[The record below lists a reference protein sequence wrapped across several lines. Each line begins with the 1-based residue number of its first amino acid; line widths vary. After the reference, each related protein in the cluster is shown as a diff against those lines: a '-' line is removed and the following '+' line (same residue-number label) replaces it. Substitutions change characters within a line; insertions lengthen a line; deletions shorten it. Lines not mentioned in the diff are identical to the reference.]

1 MEPLAHRVIN
11 IFLDAIFPL
20 KCLVCGDFFK
30 ADKVRRRTV
39 AGDSF
44 PDVMGSYFC
53 SRCRKDIGLIRSP
66 KCSVCGFMFES
77 REGDDHAC
85 ASCIGKPPAF
95 GKARAYGRYDGSLR
109 EAIHLLKYRGK
120 AYLAEPLGL
129 LLFQE
134 FVANWG
140 PSDIDCI
147 IPVPLHGKRL
157 KKRGFNQTYQL
168 VKKWPVYME
177 KMGGDDHAEIDQ
189 GLLLRKYRTKAQVGM
204 TRKERLANMRGVFAV
219 RSPNLVEGRKFLVID
234 DVFTTG
240 TTAGECAKTL
250 LKHGAATVDV
260 LTLAQTE
267 RRLRR

>member
-1 MEPLAHRVIN
+1 MIRIVT
-11 IFLDAIFPL
+11 IFLGVLFPA

-30 ADKVRRRTV
+30 VDTTRRRKV

-44 PDVMGSYFC
+44 PHVMGCFFC
-53 SRCRKDIGLIRSP
+53 SRCRRDIGLIRSP

-85 ASCIGKPPAF
+85 ATCIGKPPAF

-109 EAIHLLKYRGK
+109 AAIHLLKYRGK
-120 AYLAEPLGL
+120 VYLAEPLGL

-140 PSDIDCI
+140 PSDVDCI

-157 KKRGFNQTYQL
+157 RKRGFNQTYQL
-168 VKKWPVYME
+168 IKKWPVYLE
-177 KMGGDDHAEIDQ
+177 KTGGYGCQPKIEQ
-189 GLLLRKYRTKAQVGM
+189 GLLFRKKRTKAQVGM

-219 RSPNLVEGRKFLVID
+219 RSPNLVEGRRFLVID

-240 TTAGECAKTL
+240 ATANECAKTL
-250 LKHGAATVDV
+250 LKNGAARVDV

-267 RRLRR
+267 QRLKR